1 MTRQE
6 NPAISSFR
14 LTGIVFTSKDEI
26 DGLLLEV
33 ANELEL
39 SGLKLA
45 GVLQSSQPPTQERE
59 RSVTLRGLGS
69 DWEMPVLQKRGVHA
83 RGCRLD
89 SQAITDIAG
98 RLLSDLQ
105 EKPDLLIINRFGR
118 AESEGYGLR
127 QVLEQAVSAEIPV
140 LIGVR
145 EDYRDPW
152 EQFHGGFGSALP
164 PDLNSVLAWC
174 KYQCG

>member
-1 MTRQE
+1 MTKQE
-6 NPAISSFR
+6 IQTISSHG
-14 LTGIVFTSKDEI
+14 LAGIVFTPKDEI
-26 DGLLLEV
+26 DRLLLEV
-33 ANELEL
+33 AKALEL

-45 GVLQSSQPPTQERE
+45 GVLQTSQPPTRERE
-59 RSVTLRGLGS
+59 RSVSLRGLGS
-69 DWEMPVLQKRGVHA
+69 DWEMPVLQKRGRQA

-89 SQAITDIAG
+89 SHAITDIAG

-127 QVLEQAVSAEIPV
+127 QVLEQAASDEIPV

-145 EDYRDPW
+145 EDYQGPW
-152 EQFHGGFGSALP
+152 EQFHDGLGHTLP
-164 PDLNSVLAWC
+164 ADLHSILAWC
-174 KYQCG
+174 RN